1 MNVETLREFKQKNS
15 FTYPQLAVLFGVS
28 PSAVQHWYL
37 GVRAIPGPVV
47 ILMRLYNDQPKL
59 MKTVFPDF

>member
-1 MNVETLREFKQKNS
+1 MNIETLRTFKQDNR

-59 MKTVFPDF
+59 MKKVSLDS